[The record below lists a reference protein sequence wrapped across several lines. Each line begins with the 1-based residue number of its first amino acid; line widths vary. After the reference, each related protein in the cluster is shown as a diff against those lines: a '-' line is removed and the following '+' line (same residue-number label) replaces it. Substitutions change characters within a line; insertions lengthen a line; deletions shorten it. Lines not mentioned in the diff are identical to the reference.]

1 MARATLSVYLVA
13 TTTEGEWIKYDGG
26 RDVSNEDIANNAS
39 ELAGL
44 VSDTPWCTKTNAASQ
59 LREGDFYVY
68 ATRGEDGSMIPRIAI
83 RMEGERV
90 GEVRGVASEKQDL
103 EPSMNPVAEKFLKEN
118 IPNDSGQG
126 WLDSIEYNEKAEQL
140 LQDIN
145 EKGLNRARMVS
156 YFELL
161 PDEKKYTQDYGR
173 NGHIERLE
181 AKIEELVENNELAD
195 DLKGKVI
202 MPSIQRYSS
211 RRIANRENLGNA
223 EFVIGELELKPS
235 DLVGLITSEDRRRL
249 TGDSE
254 FKVQY
259 VSGDATVAGDVTNI
273 KFVGGD
279 LRFFAGGNP
288 ISVEVVGGDVYAR
301 EATTLG
307 NLRKVGGNLSVS
319 NLKDLG
325 NLEEVVDMLNISGS
339 NIKSLG
345 NKIKSVG
352 YLKVMGKDASE
363 AALRTDD
370 APLED
375 FGSLEKVEHIDLG
388 SDNLTKT
395 IQPTENNIR
404 FIENNREAFDMAI
417 GSIGKTGDPEYDS
430 YYQRYWDTARS

>member
-1 MARATLSVYLVA
+1 
-13 TTTEGEWIKYDGG
+13 
-26 RDVSNEDIANNAS
+26 
-39 ELAGL
+39 
-44 VSDTPWCTKTNAASQ
+44 

-325 NLEEVVDMLNISGS
+325 NLEEVVDMLNISSS

-352 YLKVMGKDASE
+352 YLKVRGKDTGG
-363 AALRTDD
+363 TDD

-388 SDNLTKT
+388 SDNLTV
-395 IQPTENNIR
+395 PNN
-404 FIENNREAFDMAI
+404 
-417 GSIGKTGDPEYDS
+417 T
-430 YYQRYWDTARS
+430 Q